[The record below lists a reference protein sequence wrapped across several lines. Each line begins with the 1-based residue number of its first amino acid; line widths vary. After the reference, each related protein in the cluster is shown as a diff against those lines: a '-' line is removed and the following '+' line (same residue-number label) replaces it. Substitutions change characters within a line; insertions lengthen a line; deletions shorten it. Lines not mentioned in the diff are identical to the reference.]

1 MLFSRISQREKYIL
15 YISVAVIG
23 LVFIDKVILSPVMK
37 VLDNLDR
44 ETLVQEGELEKSVR
58 IVNNEDSITAEYD
71 KNVQNLKKYSSNEE
85 EIAALSS
92 ETEELARKTSVLV
105 KNIKPL
111 STEETGLYIK
121 YKIDVEVETEMP
133 YLMDFIYQLEKSSQL
148 VKVDKISLSPQ
159 KKNSPVLK
167 AFLVISKSLIP

>member
-15 YISVAVIG
+15 YLSIVVLG
-23 LVFIDKVILSPVMK
+23 FVFIDRIIFSPIMK
-37 VLDNLDR
+37 VLNNLDKQ
-44 ETLVQEGELEKSVR
+44 TLVQEGELEKSVR
-58 IVNNEDSITAEYD
+58 ILNNEDSITAEYN
-71 KNVQNLKKYSSNEE
+71 KNVQSLKKSSSNDE

-92 ETEELARKTSVLV
+92 EIEELARKTSVLI

-111 STEETGLYIK
+111 SVEEMGLYTK
-121 YKIDVEVETEMP
+121 YKIDVEAETEMS
-133 YLMDFIYQLEKSSQL
+133 YLMDFIYQLEKSPQL